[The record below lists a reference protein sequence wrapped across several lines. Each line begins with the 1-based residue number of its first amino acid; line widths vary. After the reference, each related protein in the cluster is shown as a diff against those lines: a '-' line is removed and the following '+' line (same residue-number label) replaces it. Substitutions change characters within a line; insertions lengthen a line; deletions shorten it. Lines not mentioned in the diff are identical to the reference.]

1 MVSVCIDLACRSL
14 PHLRAGSHFGIS
26 VLSEHQQDLSARF
39 SDCDDARFDGIEWT
53 RGISGVPLIEGALAW
68 FECRLERAIDA
79 GDHVILLGHVE
90 RTATFEGRPL
100 LYYSSGYSRLSP

>member
-26 VLSEHQQDLSARF
+26 VLAEHQQDLSARF
-39 SDCDDARFDGIEWT
+39 SDCEDARFDGIEWT

-68 FECRLERAIDA
+68 FECRLERAIEA
-79 GDHVILLGHVE
+79 GDHVILLGEVE

-100 LYYSSGYSRLSP
+100 LYYSSRYSSLNP